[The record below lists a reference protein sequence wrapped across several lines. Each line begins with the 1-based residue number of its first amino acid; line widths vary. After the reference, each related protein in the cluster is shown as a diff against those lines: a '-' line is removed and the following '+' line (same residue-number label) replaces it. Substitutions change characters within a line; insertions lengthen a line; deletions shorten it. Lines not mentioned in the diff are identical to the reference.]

1 MTNSSTGSRQWL
13 KFKLGGIVGAPAG
26 AGPGPSRSA
35 LLGLRQGWAPGLPV
49 SVPQSCSVRPRRWIF
64 PDPRP
69 LFLHLGLVLVK
80 QSQRLPEKGH
90 VVGTWQTPAPNA
102 FAPRPR
108 RWRQSPGRPPTP
120 PRTAEASSQGLRLP
134 TLRGSP
140 PRHSDPR
147 PGHGACWLSARGV
160 SGPPCAAPRSG
171 GPRGRRRPSLCFQQL
186 RRDLQ
191 LRGCAVPSSRTLRG
205 PPLFSGCSLPWQS
218 RLPWSPRLSDLFEG
232 VRDGFK
238 FSPCTDSVRRNTVI
252 FSVFPYFIIV
262 TFTISKLK
270 LKRTKIF
277 RK

>member
-13 KFKLGGIVGAPAG
+13 KFKLGSIVGAPAG

-134 TLRGSP
+134 TLRGHRRVTLTPDPGTAPAGSPRGACLGLPVP
-140 PRHSDPR
+140 PRA
-147 PGHGACWLSARGV
+147 PGVRGGAAGLRSAFSSCGAT
-160 SGPPCAAPRSG
+160 SSCAAVRSRRHG
-171 GPRGRRRPSLCFQQL
+171 LCEGRLCSPGVRSRGSPGSRGRRVSLTSL
-186 RRDLQ
+186 RVFVIVLSFLLAQ
-191 LRGCAVPSSRTLRG
+191 TLCG
-205 PPLFSGCSLPWQS
+205 ETP
-218 RLPWSPRLSDLFEG
+218 
-232 VRDGFK
+232 
-238 FSPCTDSVRRNTVI
+238 
-252 FSVFPYFIIV
+252 
-262 TFTISKLK
+262 
-270 LKRTKIF
+270 
-277 RK
+277 

>member
-1 MTNSSTGSRQWL
+1 MADTGSERLCSTAAQ
-13 KFKLGGIVGAPAG
+13 VAAEPRPAADPPVDRG
-26 AGPGPSRSA
+26 SLVPGP
-35 LLGLRQGWAPGLPV
+35 
-49 SVPQSCSVRPRRWIF
+49 
-64 PDPRP
+64 
-69 LFLHLGLVLVK
+69 
-80 QSQRLPEKGH
+80 
-90 VVGTWQTPAPNA
+90 PAA
-102 FAPRPR
+102 DA
-108 RWRQSPGRPPTP
+108 
-120 PRTAEASSQGLRLP
+120 A
-134 TLRGSP
+134 GSP

>member
-1 MTNSSTGSRQWL
+1 M
-13 KFKLGGIVGAPAG
+13 GAPAG

-134 TLRGSP
+134 TLRGHRRVTLTPDPARRLLALRAGRVWASLCRPALRGSEGAP
-140 PRHSDPR
+140 P
-147 PGHGACWLSARGV
+147 AFALLSAAAAR
-160 SGPPCAAPRSG
+160 PPAPR
-171 GPRGRRRPSLCFQQL
+171 LCGLVVTDSARAAFVL
-186 RRDLQ
+186 RVFAPV
-191 LRGCAVPSSRTLRG
+191 AVPA
-205 PPLFSGCSLPWQS
+205 PVVAASL
-218 RLPWSPRLSDLFEG
+218 
-232 VRDGFK
+232 
-238 FSPCTDSVRRNTVI
+238 
-252 FSVFPYFIIV
+252 
-262 TFTISKLK
+262 
-270 LKRTKIF
+270 
-277 RK
+277 

>member
-1 MTNSSTGSRQWL
+1 M
-13 KFKLGGIVGAPAG
+13 GAPAG

-49 SVPQSCSVRPRRWIF
+49 SVPQSCSVRPRHWIF

-108 RWRQSPGRPPTP
+108 RWRQSPSRPPTP

-134 TLRGSP
+134 TLRGHRRVTLTP
-140 PRHSDPR
+140 DP
-147 PGHGACWLSARGV
+147 GT
-160 SGPPCAAPRSG
+160 
-171 GPRGRRRPSLCFQQL
+171 
-186 RRDLQ
+186 
-191 LRGCAVPSSRTLRG
+191 VPSSGTLRG

-252 FSVFPYFIIV
+252 FSAFPYFIIV